1 MIGVLGVCCRQIDCS
16 GVGTPGWFRRKGGR
30 GWEGLKYTLT
40 LYTRATSSHVQRLA
54 LLLDLVREPITR
66 SDTPPMLC
74 RSDRKLSR
82 GVGVGLHLE
91 SIGQARVSDAD
102 AGDRPQQHTQPRR
115 DRQTKGERDRWTVT
129 AGPSGAG
136 FKTAL
141 QCRRALSTSSS

>member
-16 GVGTPGWFRRKGGR
+16 GVGTPGRFRQKGGHGR
-30 GWEGLKYTLT
+30 EGLKYTLT

-54 LLLDLVREPITR
+54 LLLVREPITR

-82 GVGVGLHLE
+82 GVGVGLHPGNT
-91 SIGQARVSDAD
+91 GQARVSDAD

-115 DRQTKGERDRWTVT
+115 ERQVDGDGGAERRRV
-129 AGPSGAG
+129 S
-136 FKTAL
+136 KTAL